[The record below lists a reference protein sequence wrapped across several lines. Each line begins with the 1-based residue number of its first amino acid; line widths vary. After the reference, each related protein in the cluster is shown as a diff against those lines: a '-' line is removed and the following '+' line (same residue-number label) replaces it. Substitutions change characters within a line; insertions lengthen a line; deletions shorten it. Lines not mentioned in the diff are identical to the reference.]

1 LERLRQRLSV
11 AGHLWTVLEELRLLP
26 TNRSTQ
32 PIFEQ
37 TFETVWKAAQLYL
50 STVESLECSSPKSVI
65 RACRQVGLL
74 DDEQTS
80 LALQM
85 ADDRTV
91 HTYNEDLAG
100 EINYRILMYT
110 PLMGRWIKAMRK
122 RVPMD

>member
-1 LERLRQRLSV
+1 
-11 AGHLWTVLEELRLLP
+11 
-26 TNRSTQ
+26 
-32 PIFEQ
+32 
-37 TFETVWKAAQLYL
+37 
-50 STVESLECSSPKSVI
+50 
-65 RACRQVGLL
+65 
-74 DDEQTS
+74 
-80 LALQM
+80 M

>member
-1 LERLRQRLSV
+1 
-11 AGHLWTVLEELRLLP
+11 LWTVLEELRLLP

-74 DDEQTS
+74 DDEQTR

>member
-1 LERLRQRLSV
+1 MERLKGQLLLARRL
-11 AGHLWTVLEELRLLP
+11 WEVLEEHRLLP

-32 PIFEQ
+32 LIFEH
-37 TFETVWKAAQLYL
+37 TFEAVWKAAQLYL
-50 STVESLECSSPKSVI
+50 ATVESMECGSPKLVI
-65 RACRQVGLL
+65 RACRQVGVL
-74 DDEQTS
+74 DDEQTR

-110 PLMGRWIKAMRK
+110 PVMGRWIKAMRK
-122 RVPMD
+122 HIPAD